1 MIALMSAHR
10 AGCAE
15 ALDPADGACGN
26 WWGTNA
32 DRLTGW
38 AVRTSIWEKTW
49 SAVGARR
56 SVSRVI
62 PQYVL
67 SDVDH
72 IVGRKMLNG

>member
-1 MIALMSAHR
+1 MGNERGPSDRVGRPHLDLGEDVVGS
-10 AGCAE
+10 GCA
-15 ALDPADGACGN
+15 
-26 WWGTNA
+26 
-32 DRLTGW
+32 RH
-38 AVRTSIWEKTW
+38 
-49 SAVGARR
+49 